1 MNRRRQVLRGLVFTT
16 AGTTLGTEKLFGLF
30 ECKGGSPWPPLVPL
44 QGGKIDGGGA
54 TEDHRYKQRDFPAV
68 RPIRSERKFV
78 SEAVEAK
85 ILQVKG
91 AIADP
96 ELAWLFENCFP
107 NTLDTTVTF
116 GVRDNRPDTLVVT
129 GDINAM
135 WLRDSTAQVT
145 PYLPLALKDKKL
157 KNMIAGVINRQTH
170 CILIDRYANAFSFGA
185 KACPWGVNDKP
196 SLSPELCERKWEIDS
211 LCYPIRLSHS
221 YWKTTGDT
229 SCFHSDWQQA
239 GRLIVKTFREQQRV
253 YGPGPYRFQ
262 RTTDNPIDT
271 PPFNG
276 LGNPTR
282 PVGMIHS
289 AFRPSDD
296 ACVYPYLIAANLF
309 AIVALKQLAEIFST
323 VLSDRNFA
331 GECRTL
337 AQQITDAVNT
347 YGKALSKK
355 QGTVYAYEV
364 DGFGNQLLMDDA
376 NVPSLLALPY
386 LGCCALADPLYRR
399 TRALILS
406 NDNPYFFRGKAAE
419 GIGGPHVGLN
429 MIWPLGMIV
438 RAMTSTD
445 DREILYCLRMLKN
458 THAGTGF
465 MHEAF
470 DKDDPKKFTRSW
482 FAWANTMFGELIVK
496 LHEQRPQLLKIVL

>member
-1 MNRRRQVLRGLVFTT
+1 MNQRREVLRGLVCTG
-16 AGTTLGTEKLFGLF
+16 AMLGAKNLFGF
-30 ECKGGSPWPPLVPL
+30 PASP
-44 QGGKIDGGGA
+44 
-54 TEDHRYKQRDFPAV
+54 QRDLPIV
-68 RPIRSERKFV
+68 RPALSQRKFV

-85 ILQVKG
+85 IVEVKQ
-91 AIADP
+91 AIVDH
-96 ELAWLFENCFP
+96 ELGWLFENCFP
-107 NTLDTTVTF
+107 NTLDTTVSF

-135 WLRDSTAQVT
+135 WLRDSTAQIT
-145 PYLPLALKDKKL
+145 PYLSLARRDKKL
-157 KNMIAGVINRQTH
+157 QRLIAGVINRQTI

-185 KACPWGVNDKP
+185 EACPWGVNDKP
-196 SLSPELCERKWEIDS
+196 PLSPELCERKWEIDS

-221 YWKTTGDT
+221 YWKTTGDS
-229 SCFHSDWQQA
+229 SCFHKDWQQA
-239 GRLIVKTFREQQRV
+239 SRLIVKTFREQQRLN
-253 YGPGPYRFQ
+253 GPGLYRFQ

-282 PVGMIHS
+282 PVGLIHS

-296 ACVYPYLIAANLF
+296 ACVYPFLIPANFF
-309 AIVALKQLAEIFST
+309 AVVALKQLAEIFST
-323 VLSDRNFA
+323 VLSDQTFA
-331 GECRTL
+331 GECRAL
-337 AQQITDAVNT
+337 AQQISEAVNIH
-347 YGKALSKK
+347 GKVRTVRH
-355 QGTVYAYEV
+355 GVVYAYEV

-376 NVPSLLALPY
+376 NVPSLLSLPY
-386 LGCCALADPLYRR
+386 LGCCALSDPVYRR

-406 NDNPYFFRGKAAE
+406 ADNPYFFRGRAGE

-429 MIWPLGMIV
+429 MIWPLGVIV
-438 RAMTSTD
+438 RALTSTND
-445 DREILYCLRMLKN
+445 QEILYCLRVLKN

-482 FAWANTMFGELIVK
+482 FAWANTIFGELIIN
-496 LHEQRPQLLKIVL
+496 LYEHRPHLLKADL

>member
-1 MNRRRQVLRGLVFTT
+1 MTKMNQRREVLRGLLCTT
-16 AGTTLGTEKLFGLF
+16 AVALSARKSFS
-30 ECKGGSPWPPLVPL
+30 GSP
-44 QGGKIDGGGA
+44 
-54 TEDHRYKQRDFPAV
+54 QRNFPTA
-68 RPIRSERKFV
+68 RPAPSERKFR

-85 ILQVKG
+85 IAEVKRT
-91 AIADP
+91 IADP

-116 GVRDNRPDTLVVT
+116 GIRDSRPDTLVIT

-145 PYLPLALKDKKL
+145 PYLPLARQDEKLKDL
-157 KNMIAGVINRQTH
+157 IAGVINRQTL
-170 CILIDRYANAFSFGA
+170 CIHIDRYANAFSFGA

-196 SLSPELCERKWEIDS
+196 ALSPELCERKWEIDS

-221 YWKTTGDT
+221 YWKVTGDT

-239 GRLIVKTFREQQRV
+239 SRLILRTFREQQRLE
-253 YGPGPYRFQ
+253 GPGPYRFQ

-282 PVGMIHS
+282 PVGLIHS

-296 ACVYPYLIAANLF
+296 ACVYPFLIPANLF
-309 AIVALKQLAEIFST
+309 AVVALKQLAEIHST
-323 VLSDRNFA
+323 ILSDENFA
-331 GECRTL
+331 RECLAL

-347 YGKALSKK
+347 YGKVMSRRN
-355 QGTVYAYEV
+355 GSVYAYEV

-376 NVPSLLALPY
+376 NVPSLLSLPY
-386 LGCCALADPLYRR
+386 LGCCAANDPVYRR
-399 TRALILS
+399 TRALVLS
-406 NDNPYFFRGKAAE
+406 ADNPYFFRGRAAE

-429 MIWPLGMIV
+429 MIWPLGIIV
-438 RAMTSTD
+438 RALTSTD
-445 DREILYCLRMLKN
+445 NQEILYCLRVLKS
-458 THAGTGF
+458 THAGSGF

-496 LHEQRPQLLKIVL
+496 LHEQRPHLLRSKL